1 MLDLSGIADVVA
13 LDLNFLGGSA
23 YDDDIGVWNGTG
35 TCSTHHGEA
44 DCYADVYNLCA
55 RQAAGDQGVSG
66 YWPFTECM
74 FASQGELCPDTW
86 TGEDCGASAYNA
98 SAFDA
103 VVARCSASMGEAA
116 AAAVVECAVAGS
128 SHGSMADAGK
138 QLLVDNFAASEEG
151 DPSGHPVWIVVDGTL
166 VDENAYADVDAWGV
180 AVLASVCE
188 SYQKK
193 NPSTALPDACQ

>member
-1 MLDLSGIADVVA
+1 MADIVA

-23 YDDDIGVWNGTG
+23 YDDDVGVWNGTG
-35 TCSTHHGEA
+35 TCTTHHGEA

-55 RQAAGDQGVSG
+55 RQVTGDVVSQ

-98 SAFDA
+98 TAFDA
-103 VVARCSASMGEAA
+103 VVARCSAAMGDAAA

-128 SHGSMADAGK
+128 GHDAMAAAGK
-138 QLLVDNFAASEEG
+138 QLLLDDFAASEKG

-166 VDENAYADVDAWGV
+166 VDGNDFADVDAWGA
-180 AVLASVCE
+180 AVLSSVCE